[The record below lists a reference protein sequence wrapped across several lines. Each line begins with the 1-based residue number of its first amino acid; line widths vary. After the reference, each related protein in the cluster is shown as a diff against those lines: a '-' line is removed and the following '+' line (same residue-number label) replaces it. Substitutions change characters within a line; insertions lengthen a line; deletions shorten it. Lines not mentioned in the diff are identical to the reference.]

1 MESSGEPVISVVLS
15 TYNRASLLGGAL
27 RSLLAPD
34 PAVPRHEVIVVDN
47 NSTDGT
53 RAVVESLVSEGSGR
67 LRYVFEA
74 RQGLSHARNRGI
86 AASRGQYIA
95 FTDDDVRATPGW
107 LGALTAAF
115 EAHPEVAFVGGRVLP
130 NWPHEPPAWLT
141 REHWGPLALVDHGD
155 AGFVTSLRRPITL
168 VGANMA
174 YRRGVF
180 AEFGGFD
187 PHYQHQPGAVSSV
200 EDHEFERRLY
210 QAGHQGWYEPA
221 AVVEAAV
228 QPDRLTKAYHRRWH
242 YDHGRNLVRLLP
254 AGHVYDP
261 NMIPRLTRPG
271 DRHLLGAPLYLFR
284 GIGERTVAL
293 AAATVR
299 GRTAAA
305 LRAECEM
312 RAMWGS
318 LRLFAAARRDPSVR
332 AGGGRA
338 HPRIEEYGSG
348 RRPAF
353 DIRAG

>member
-1 MESSGEPVISVVLS
+1 
-15 TYNRASLLGGAL
+15 
-27 RSLLAPD
+27 
-34 PAVPRHEVIVVDN
+34 
-47 NSTDGT
+47 
-53 RAVVESLVSEGSGR
+53 
-67 LRYVFEA
+67 
-74 RQGLSHARNRGI
+74 
-86 AASRGQYIA
+86 
-95 FTDDDVRATPGW
+95 
-107 LGALTAAF
+107 
-115 EAHPEVAFVGGRVLP
+115 
-130 NWPHEPPAWLT
+130 
-141 REHWGPLALVDHGD
+141 
-155 AGFVTSLRRPITL
+155 LRRPITL

-210 QAGHQGWYEPA
+210 QAGHRGWYEPA

-254 AGHVYDP
+254 AGHEYDP
-261 NMIPRLTRPG
+261 NMIPRPSRPG

-284 GIGERTVAL
+284 GIGERTVAF

-299 GRTAAA
+299 GRAAA
-305 LRAECEM
+305 AMRAECEM

-353 DIRAG
+353 DVTAG